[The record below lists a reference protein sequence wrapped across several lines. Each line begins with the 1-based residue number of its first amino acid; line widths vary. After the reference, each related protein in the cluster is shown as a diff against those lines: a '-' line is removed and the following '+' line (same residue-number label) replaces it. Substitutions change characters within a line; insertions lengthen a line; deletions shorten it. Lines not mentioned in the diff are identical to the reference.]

1 LLVTRRLQATAVYPA
16 EDVLLVAE
24 VVSPSTTTAD
34 RLIKPQLYAA
44 AGIPWFLRVEFDVPQ
59 PPELWLYRLAAGA
72 YAEHAHAEGSE
83 TLTLTEPIAAT
94 IDASVLLRRHA

>member
-1 LLVTRRLQATAVYPA
+1 M
-16 EDVLLVAE
+16 
-24 VVSPSTTTAD
+24 
-34 RLIKPQLYAA
+34 IKPQLYAA
-44 AGIPWFLRVEFDVPQ
+44 AGIPWFLRVELAVPQ
-59 PPELWLYRLAAGA
+59 PPELWLYRLVAGA